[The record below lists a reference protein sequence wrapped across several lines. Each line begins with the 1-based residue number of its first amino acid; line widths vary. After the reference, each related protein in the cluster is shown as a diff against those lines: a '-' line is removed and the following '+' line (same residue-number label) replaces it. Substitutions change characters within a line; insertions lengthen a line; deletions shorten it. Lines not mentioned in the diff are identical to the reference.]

1 MKLILEEWPGPE
13 SEFKTFYCADCDI
26 WFLSNEYMKYY
37 NLYDRT
43 FETKCPKCENLREI
57 KDYVD

>member
-1 MKLILEEWPGPE
+1 MKLILEERPDPP
-13 SEFKTFYCADCDI
+13 EFKTFYCADCDI